1 MKLLLNTGNEILKLK
16 RELQECVLQENYK
29 RAIEVRNEIKRHEL
43 KRDNLDAVYET
54 SRFEELILMGDPSE
68 EFVKLTEQIL

>member
-1 MKLLLNTGNEILKLK
+1 MKLLLNIGNEILKLK
-16 RELQECVLQENYK
+16 RELQECVLKENYK

-54 SRFEELILMGDPSE
+54 SRFEELILMGEPSE
-68 EFVKLTEQIL
+68 EFVKMTE